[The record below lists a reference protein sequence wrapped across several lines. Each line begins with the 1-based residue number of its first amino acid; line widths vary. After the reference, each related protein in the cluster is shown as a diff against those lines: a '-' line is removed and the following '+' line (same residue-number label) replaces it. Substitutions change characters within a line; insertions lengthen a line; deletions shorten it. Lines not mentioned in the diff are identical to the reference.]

1 MSPPPKPPLSQ
12 ITARRRPAAW
22 DPWNSSA
29 TGHQRAETQAG
40 TAWRQS
46 RSRKLN
52 SQFRAGDG
60 SGGERL
66 SDTWGAGAEH
76 HDGKTGSSAS
86 VQGGTGKKSVVDM
99 LTRPGLMR
107 QTLESRQAK
116 GRGTEDGSAGR
127 STAED
132 ALMRQ
137 PRLEDDDTDK
147 EDKEDKDKQALVN
160 PRKLFDGV
168 TAYVNGSTFP
178 LVSDHR
184 LKQLI
189 TENGGTMSLHLGRRK
204 VTHVILGRPN
214 GSRQGNGAGGGLAA
228 SKLEKEIRKTGG
240 CGVKFIGVEWVL
252 ESLKEGKRLPE
263 ARFSNLKI
271 AARAQNSVYGSYL
284 KQDWVSKATPSNP
297 P

>member
-12 ITARRRPAAW
+12 ITATRRPAPW

-29 TGHQRAETQAG
+29 TGHQRAETQPG

-66 SDTWGAGAEH
+66 SDTMGAFYG
-76 HDGKTGSSAS
+76 DRMRGSSSSAS
-86 VQGGTGKKSVVDM
+86 APQGGTGKKSVVDM

-107 QTLESRQAK
+107 QTLESREAKESQAQEHPMDK
-116 GRGTEDGSAGR
+116 EQP
-127 STAED
+127 TAEE

-137 PRLEDDDTDK
+137 RQLEDEEK
-147 EDKEDKDKQALVN
+147 EKEAQAN

-168 TAYVNGSTFP
+168 TVYVNGSTFP

-189 TENGGTMSLHLGRRK
+189 SENGGNMSLHLGRRK

-214 GSRQGNGAGGGLAA
+214 GSKQGKGTGGGLAA
-228 SKLEKEIRKTGG
+228 GKLEKEIRKIGG
-240 CGVKFIGVEWVL
+240 CGIKFVGVEWVL

-263 ARFSNLKI
+263 ACFSTLKI
-271 AARAQNSVYGSYL
+271 AAKAQDSVYGLYSNRDTISNT
-284 KQDWVSKATPSNP
+284 KPSKPSS
-297 P
+297 